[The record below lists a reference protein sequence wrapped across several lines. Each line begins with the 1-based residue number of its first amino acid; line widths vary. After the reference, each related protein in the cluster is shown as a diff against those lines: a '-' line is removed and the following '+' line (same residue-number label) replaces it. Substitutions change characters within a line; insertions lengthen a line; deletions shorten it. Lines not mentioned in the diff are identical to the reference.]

1 MASTLKV
8 NTIQHTGGTSAL
20 TIDSTGR
27 VLTPARPMF
36 YATMSAGTA
45 ANNVVKFD
53 IIEVNV
59 GSCYSAATGRF
70 TSSVTGHYFFSF
82 NVLSDNDGTDAYG
95 EVRVR
100 KNGTTY
106 SNCTYRT
113 ELDNDFFGI
122 CTGIVN
128 LPSGE
133 YIDCFTTLKAY
144 GGGNDADL
152 KRLTHASVFLLG

>member
-1 MASTLKV
+1 MSTLKV
-8 NTIQHTGGTSAL
+8 GTIQDHANSITAM
-20 TIDSTGR
+20 TIDNAGR
-27 VLTPARPMF
+27 ILTPARPMF

-45 ANNVVKFD
+45 ANAVVKFD
-53 IIEVNV
+53 LIEVNV

-70 TSSVTGHYFFSF
+70 TASITGHYFFSY

-113 ELDNDFFGI
+113 ELDNDFQGI
-122 CTGIVN
+122 ATGVVN
-128 LPSGE
+128 LAAND
-133 YIDCFTTLKAY
+133 YLDCFTNIKAY
-144 GGGNDADL
+144 GGGSDTDL
-152 KRLTHASVFLLG
+152 KRLTHASCFLIG